1 MAAPADVT
9 LQNLSGKWEMD
20 STHSNPA
27 DPLLSLQGMG
37 WVMRKAISYATVT
50 IYVKQYADSE
60 DATLIHVDA
69 QQVLTGGIQGTKEE
83 RKLDWQERE
92 HVDHIFGKL
101 KGRSRHLAA
110 AKGEDGLVRP
120 VIEIQTKVGNPEAD
134 AKVQKFLTGET
145 LIDGSKSEGFLAEEG
160 EGAFLQSWV
169 VNSESGWTAEQVW
182 GFEII
187 DGERRHTRRVVISKG
202 GKVAS
207 ARLVYAFK
215 ERKTEE

>member
-9 LQNLSGKWEMD
+9 IQNLSGKWEMD
-20 STHSNPA
+20 STHSNPT
-27 DPLLSLQGMG
+27 DPILTLQGMG
-37 WVMRKAISYATVT
+37 WVMRKALSYATVT

-60 DATLIHVDA
+60 NPTLIHIDA
-69 QQVLTGGIQGTKEE
+69 QQVITGGIQGTKEE
-83 RKLDWQERE
+83 RKLDWEARE

-101 KGRSRHLAA
+101 QGRSRHIAG
-110 AKGEDGLVRP
+110 AKSEDGAVRP
-120 VIEIQTKVGNPEAD
+120 VVEIQTKVGSPEED

-160 EGAFLQSWV
+160 EAVFLQSFV
-169 VNSESGWTAEQVW
+169 KNTETGWTAEQVW
-182 GFEII
+182 GFETV
-187 DGERRHTRRVVISKG
+187 DGERRHTRRVVVTKD

-215 ERKTEE
+215 DRKTEE

>member
-9 LQNLSGKWEMD
+9 IQDLSGKWEMD
-20 STHSNPA
+20 STHSNPT
-27 DPLLSLQGMG
+27 DPILTLQGMG
-37 WVMRKAISYATVT
+37 WVMRKALSYATVT

-60 DATLIHVDA
+60 NPALIHIDA
-69 QQVLTGGIQGTKEE
+69 QQVITGGIQGTKEE
-83 RKLDWQERE
+83 RKLDWEVRE

-101 KGRSRHLAA
+101 QGRSRHIAG
-110 AKGEDGLVRP
+110 AKSEDGAVRP
-120 VIEIQTKVGNPEAD
+120 VIEIQTKVGSPEED

-160 EGAFLQSWV
+160 EAVFLQSFV
-169 VNSESGWTAEQVW
+169 KNTESGWTAEQVW
-182 GFEII
+182 GFETV
-187 DGERRHTRRVVISKG
+187 DGERRHTRRVVVTKD

-215 ERKTEE
+215 DRKTDE

>member
-9 LQNLSGKWEMD
+9 IQNLSGKWEMD
-20 STHSNPA
+20 STHSNPT
-27 DPLLSLQGMG
+27 DPILTLQGMG
-37 WVMRKAISYATVT
+37 WVMRKALSYATVT

-60 DATLIHVDA
+60 NPSLIRIDA
-69 QQVLTGGIQGTKEE
+69 QQVITGGIQGTKEE
-83 RKLDWQERE
+83 RRLDWEVRE

-101 KGRSRHLAA
+101 QGRSRHIAG
-110 AKGEDGLVRP
+110 AKSEDGAVRP
-120 VIEIQTKVGNPEAD
+120 VIEIQTNVGSPEED

-160 EGAFLQSWV
+160 EAVFLQSFV
-169 VNSESGWTAEQVW
+169 KNTESGWTAEQVW
-182 GFEII
+182 GFETV
-187 DGERRHTRRVVISKG
+187 DGERRHTRRIVVTKD

-215 ERKTEE
+215 DRKTEE

>member
-9 LQNLSGKWEMD
+9 IQDLSGKWEMD
-20 STHSNPA
+20 STHSNPT
-27 DPLLSLQGMG
+27 DPILTLQGMG
-37 WVMRKAISYATVT
+37 WVMRKALSYATVT

-60 DATLIHVDA
+60 NPALIHIDA
-69 QQVLTGGIQGTKEE
+69 QQVITGGIQGTKEE
-83 RKLDWQERE
+83 RKLDWEVRE

-101 KGRSRHLAA
+101 QGRSRHIAG
-110 AKGEDGLVRP
+110 AKSEDGAVRP
-120 VIEIQTKVGNPEAD
+120 VIEIQTKVGSPEED

-160 EGAFLQSWV
+160 EAVFLQSFV
-169 VNSESGWTAEQVW
+169 KNTESGWTAEQVW
-182 GFEII
+182 GFETVE
-187 DGERRHTRRVVISKG
+187 GERRHTRRVVVTKD

-215 ERKTEE
+215 DRKTDE